1 MISLYH
7 FFLFTYRTSVG
18 PLISSRA
25 YPWWDPT
32 WKGTNYI
39 FSREQQWLTSN
50 FSLSR
55 FEQDGTLVG
64 ISVGMLLGSLGLV
77 GMALGVDLGPFDYM
91 IYSGQ
96 WVASHLN

>member
-1 MISLYH
+1 M
-7 FFLFTYRTSVG
+7 
-18 PLISSRA
+18 
-25 YPWWDPT
+25 
-32 WKGTNYI
+32 
-39 FSREQQWLTSN
+39 
-50 FSLSR
+50 
-55 FEQDGTLVG
+55 G